1 MDFLNKEI
9 RKAGKEETRNG
20 TGKAGK
26 EHRTPNQPTP
36 GLRLASIQHRTSLHR
51 ASGWQAS
58 NIEHRRVE
66 GVWKMDGSAGARYT
80 PRAAQAA
87 AS

>member
-1 MDFLNKEI
+1 MEQGRRELNI
-9 RKAGKEETRNG
+9 
-20 TGKAGK
+20 
-26 EHRTPNQPTP
+26 EHRTSN
-36 GLRLASIQHRTSLHR
+36 IEHRTRLHR

-87 AS
+87 A